1 MHTGNEIHREFDVH
15 PERHEDARRDG
26 WYMCASAT
34 FDRLILV
41 GTKAAFCNQ
50 MVMQPIFE
58 KVCMRGSFRHHHPSG
73 SIPSISS
80 TQVIDVD
87 RTGSLDEREFK
98 MLMALS
104 LAPRSE
110 EEEAEAAM
118 ALFQFFDADN
128 SGQITLEEIMSALEG
143 LGAHIDQ
150 AYLDAT
156 MYECFKAMKTELKKR
171 EFVQWMA
178 FLEKKLAGNDADL
191 GTGEGAV

>member
-1 MHTGNEIHREFDVH
+1 M
-15 PERHEDARRDG
+15 
-26 WYMCASAT
+26 
-34 FDRLILV
+34 
-41 GTKAAFCNQ
+41 
-50 MVMQPIFE
+50 
-58 KVCMRGSFRHHHPSG
+58 
-73 SIPSISS
+73 
-80 TQVIDVD
+80 IDVD

-128 SGQITLEEIMSALEG
+128 SEQITLEEIMSALEG

-178 FLEKKLAGNDADL
+178 FLEKKLTENTDF
-191 GTGEGAV
+191 